1 MKTLILIPTY
11 NERENVEN
19 LISEIVK
26 LEPNFYVL
34 VVDDSSCDG
43 TAEILDRNA
52 QANPRVLVIHRSG
65 KRGRGISGREG
76 FKRAL
81 QEKPDYI
88 IEMDADFS
96 HDPKYIPVFL
106 EAIENCDV
114 VIGSR
119 FVKGAKVLGRQILR
133 NYLSWWAQFFSKA
146 ILGLKIADAT
156 SGFRCFKRYVL
167 ESLDWDELISWGP
180 AIVEE
185 MNYHIEK
192 KGFKIK
198 EIPILFYP
206 RAAGHSKLNIIKVLD
221 VFCTLV
227 RARLS

>member
-1 MKTLILIPTY
+1 MKTLVLIPTY
-11 NERENVEN
+11 NERENIEN
-19 LISEIVK
+19 LICEIVK
-26 LEPNFYVL
+26 LAPNFYVL
-34 VVDDSSCDG
+34 VVDDSSGDG
-43 TAEILDRNA
+43 TAEILDRIA
-52 QANPRVLVIHRSG
+52 QANPRVFLMHRSG
-65 KRGRGISGREG
+65 ERGRGISGREG

-106 EAIENCDV
+106 EEIRNCDV

-119 FVKGAKVLGRQILR
+119 FIKGGKAPGRKSLR
-133 NYLSWWAQFFSKA
+133 NCLSWWAQFFSKLV
-146 ILGLKIADAT
+146 LGLKIADAT

-167 ESLDWDELISWGP
+167 ESLDWDDLISRGP

-185 MNYHIEK
+185 MNYHIQK
-192 KGFKIK
+192 KGFRIR

-206 RAAGHSKLNIIKVLD
+206 RTAGHSKLNIIKLFG
-221 VFCTLV
+221 VFCTLIRV
-227 RARLS
+227 RLS